1 VHRHGHSLGA
11 WALAFA
17 LASQLPSQVR
27 AQAEPRAQTVLRDP
41 VVGAPPETEHLV
53 TLALRGGALATDD
66 QRQVLQLD
74 REGASAELTGALRP
88 LPWLAGEVGLAGYFV
103 GGRGGTGALLDAT
116 LGVRVMPHFDRVTL
130 HAHVA
135 VGVGVTGDL
144 VVPVL
149 AGSLGV
155 WVDITSEWSIGPE
168 ASVRHVVWEDGPTRT
183 SDALFVGGG
192 LSVAFRPR
200 PSPPTPADTRTRV
213 RVVTRDRVEH
223 RDRIEEHVITTPP
236 TDPEVLMRLV
246 DRAVPA
252 TVTRS
257 VASMIPPLLFE
268 HDRTELSSC
277 GEASL
282 YDLLRTI
289 DEAPSDVRVIVE
301 GHADGTG
308 DDAYNRALSA
318 RRAEAVRDFLV
329 AHGVSLERI
338 ELRARGE
345 GAPLVD
351 EIDDRALSMNRRV
364 VVHLERTMSPPPASA
379 ASSAVVSAEP
389 SVGIAPA
396 AGSEASP

>member
-1 VHRHGHSLGA
+1 MQRARSTQGVHRDGHSFGARWLA
-11 WALAFA
+11 WAFA
-17 LASQLPSQVR
+17 SACALPLSAQGQAAPHAEATPPPPVASGP
-27 AQAEPRAQTVLRDP
+27 A
-41 VVGAPPETEHLV
+41 ETEHLV
-53 TLALRGGALATDD
+53 TVALRGGALATDD

-88 LPWLAGEVGLAGYFV
+88 LPWIAGELGLAAYFV
-103 GGRGGTGALLDAT
+103 GGRGGMGALLDAT
-116 LGVRVMPHFDRVTL
+116 LGVRLMPRVDRVTF

-135 VGVGVTGDL
+135 VGVGVTGEL

-155 WVDITSEWSIGPE
+155 WIDVTSEWSLGPE

-200 PSPPTPADTRTRV
+200 PSPPVPTATRTRV
-213 RVVTRDRVEH
+213 RVVSRERVEE
-223 RDRIEEHVITTPP
+223 RERVRERLVAAPP
-236 TDPEVLMRLV
+236 TDPEALMRLV

-282 YDLLRTI
+282 YDLLRSI

-308 DDAYNRALSA
+308 DDAYNRALST

-329 AHGVSLERI
+329 AHGVAAERI
-338 ELRARGE
+338 ELRTRGE
-345 GAPLVD
+345 GAPLVAETD
-351 EIDDRALSMNRRV
+351 ERALSMNRRV
-364 VVHLERTMSPPPASA
+364 VVHLERT
-379 ASSAVVSAEP
+379 SS
-389 SVGIAPA
+389 PA
-396 AGSEASP
+396 ATPMEASP

>member
-1 VHRHGHSLGA
+1 VHRPWLTFRVGWLA
-11 WALAFA
+11 WALG
-17 LASQLPSQVR
+17 LAAVSRP
-27 AQAEPRAQTVLRDP
+27 AQAQDL
-41 VVGAPPETEHLV
+41 PPETEHLV
-53 TLALRGGALATDD
+53 TIALRGGALATDD

-88 LPWLAGEVGLAGYFV
+88 LPWLAGELGLAGYFV

-116 LGVRVMPHFDRVTL
+116 LGLRVMPRIDRVTF

-135 VGVGVTGDL
+135 AGVGVTGDL

-149 AGSLGV
+149 AGSLGA
-155 WVDITSEWSIGPE
+155 WIDITSEWSIGPE
-168 ASVRHVVWEDGPTRT
+168 ASVRHVIWEDGPTRT
-183 SDALFVGGG
+183 SNAIFVGGG

-200 PSPPTPADTRTRV
+200 PSPPASVATRTTL
-213 RVVTRDRVEH
+213 RVVTRDRVAH
-223 RDRIEEHVITTPP
+223 RDRIAERVSTAPP

-282 YDLLRTI
+282 YDLLRSI
-289 DEAPSDVRVIVE
+289 DEAPSDVRVVVE

-308 DDAYNRALSA
+308 DDAYNRALST

-329 AHGVSLERI
+329 AHGVASERI

-345 GAPLVD
+345 GAPLVA
-351 EIDDRALSMNRRV
+351 ETDDRALSMNRRV
-364 VVHLERTMSPPPASA
+364 VVHLERTLSSGAESPAPRT
-379 ASSAVVSAEP
+379 EP
-389 SVGIAPA
+389 IAPA
-396 AGSEASP
+396 TTESPVPRAEASP